1 MARFGFTDPA
11 FQTSTRPPQAPSYA
25 AQTYPGG
32 AAAGQQTPSAG
43 LVPPTAEHLEGLY
56 SAPSA
61 DATDTGRM
69 TVEDTIHKT
78 LGAFAVLVVAAAV
91 GWFATIVS
99 PGLGIGLAV
108 VGAIAGFVLGLVNSF
123 KKMPGAGL
131 VLTYSAAQG
140 LFVGAFS
147 LIMEAAFPGIVMQ
160 ATLATIAVVGVTL
173 ALFSSGKVRTSP
185 RMTKIVMVAALGYLV
200 FSLINGAFMIFGGP
214 FSESAWG
221 MRSGF
226 EIMGIPLGVIIGIL
240 AVLMAAYMLV
250 MDFEFVQNGARNGA
264 PRKLG
269 WKASFGIVATVVWI
283 YVEILRIVAILR
295 GND

>member
-1 MARFGFTDPA
+1 MAKLGFNDPA
-11 FQTSTRPPQAPSYA
+11 FQTSTRPPQAPQSYA

-32 AAAGQQTPSAG
+32 PAAGQRSPG
-43 LVPPTAEHLEGLY
+43 LVPPPAANLENLY

-61 DATDTGRM
+61 DAVDTGRM
-69 TVEDTIHKT
+69 TIEDTIHKT
-78 LGAFAVLVVAAAV
+78 LATFAVLLVAAAA
-91 GWFATIVS
+91 GWFVTTMN
-99 PGLGIGLAV
+99 PGMGLGIAV

-123 KKMPGAGL
+123 KRMPGAGL
-131 VLTYSAAQG
+131 VLSYSAAQG

-147 LIMEAAFPGIVMQ
+147 LWMEMVFPGIVLQ
-160 ATLATIAVVGVTL
+160 ATLATLAVVGVTL
-173 ALFSSGKVRTSP
+173 ALFASGKVRTSP
-185 RMTKIVMVAALGYLV
+185 RMTKIVLIASLGYLV
-200 FSLINGAFMIFGGP
+200 FSLLNLGFMAFGGP
-214 FSESAWG
+214 FSELAWG
-221 MRSGF
+221 MRSI

-269 WKASFGIVATVVWI
+269 WKASFGIVATVIWI
-283 YVEILRIVAILR
+283 YVEILRIIAILR